1 MKESK
6 KRSSRI
12 AEIWN
17 SLWNNNEG
25 SNEIE
30 DPDQNNPDV
39 DLFNAALTKQKEYYE
54 TLKIKTNKTR
64 NKDRNKDGNIDKN
77 KARIDPDREV
87 ENERY

>member
-17 SLWNNNEG
+17 SLWNNKED

-39 DLFNAALTKQKEYYE
+39 ELFNAALTKQKEYYE
-54 TLKIKTNKTR
+54 TLKIKTKNR
-64 NKDRNKDGNIDKN
+64 NKDRNKDRNIDKN
-77 KARIDPDREV
+77 RARINQEEV